1 MKKAFSLFSI
11 LLIATLFLASCGGS
25 EKKPVKQ
32 EDPSDTEVA
41 DTDTNTDTD
50 STDPTDTDPE
60 PTDTDEPEVPGEVEN
75 VFVLGPYFVNIIDV
89 NSGTDGAPRDFRIYE
104 PTGAEGNIPVIHFLH
119 GFMYKIAYYDDFLL
133 HLASHGF
140 IVVSSQSDHGMIGGD
155 TTIVEAE
162 KVTTFLNWLK
172 QNIQS
177 KVSVTADVEHF
188 GVSGHSRGG
197 KVTNRVLNS
206 DPTMATSFF
215 GVDPVDS
222 APPVGGSS
230 DPSSLNDPVQ
240 FKGESMFLGTEKGP
254 DGMIGST
261 GACAPSGDN
270 SVNFYAKYPEPSHHI
285 IAAGV
290 GHADMVDPADVSSC
304 GMYCSTCAKSGNTN
318 LNQQFITYT
327 GGLMV
332 AFFNSTLKGQTQ
344 YEALINDSSQHPFA
358 TVLNEHKPD
367 NDSSEPEA
375 EIEIGEPLE
384 EATMSKVSEGYFF
397 DGPGEDEVMIFYPG
411 ASIEPT
417 AYSSIMTM
425 LAERGIDGFIIDMP
439 ADMAIFGQN
448 KADDIY
454 KNYPNYKKYYLAGHS
469 MGGAMIANYAA
480 KTSNQVDGLFMLAA
494 YPTENLTAAEYP
506 ILFIYG
512 INDGVVNR
520 DKLATVLTLTPASA
534 VNYEIPGGNHAY
546 FGDYGEQSGD
556 GTATI
561 KPITQQ
567 KITVREIL
575 KLVR

>member
-1 MKKAFSLFSI
+1 
-11 LLIATLFLASCGGS
+11 
-25 EKKPVKQ
+25 
-32 EDPSDTEVA
+32 
-41 DTDTNTDTD
+41 
-50 STDPTDTDPE
+50 
-60 PTDTDEPEVPGEVEN
+60 
-75 VFVLGPYFVNIIDV
+75 
-89 NSGTDGAPRDFRIYE
+89 
-104 PTGAEGNIPVIHFLH
+104 
-119 GFMYKIAYYDDFLL
+119 
-133 HLASHGF
+133 
-140 IVVSSQSDHGMIGGD
+140 
-155 TTIVEAE
+155 
-162 KVTTFLNWLK
+162 
-172 QNIQS
+172 
-177 KVSVTADVEHF
+177 
-188 GVSGHSRGG
+188 
-197 KVTNRVLNS
+197 
-206 DPTMATSFF
+206 
-215 GVDPVDS
+215 
-222 APPVGGSS
+222 
-230 DPSSLNDPVQ
+230 
-240 FKGESMFLGTEKGP
+240 
-254 DGMIGST
+254 MIGST

-512 INDGVVNR
+512 SNDGVVNR
-520 DKLATVLTLTPASA
+520 DKLATGLTLTPASA